1 MNSSNIIKP
10 QVILLDGVSG
20 VGKSMFLNFIK
31 ENYEEQL
38 FVGAKLTTRKR
49 RESDNDW
56 EFKFLEEITSSHD
69 FSFQSVGNVYAINH
83 KEIEENTCNGFAYVV
98 SCTDK
103 VTSEKIIKKYA
114 TVVIYI
120 YRKFSIDEFNA
131 LILKKDS
138 KGKTKI
144 EDRVNEFAEVS
155 SLYFENIDLYD
166 HVILNIDSIE
176 TALNQLRKILSLY
189 GFTSK

>member
-1 MNSSNIIKP
+1 
-10 QVILLDGVSG
+10 
-20 VGKSMFLNFIK
+20 MFLNFIK
-31 ENYEEQL
+31 ENYKEQL
-38 FVGAKLTTRKR
+38 FVGTKLTTRKR

-56 EFKFLEEITSSHD
+56 EFKFLEEIPSNYE
-69 FSFQSVGNVYAINH
+69 FSFPSVGNVYAINQE
-83 KEIEENTCNGFAYVV
+83 EIEENVRNGFAYVV

-103 VTSEKIIKKYA
+103 ATSEKIKKRYDA
-114 TVVIYI
+114 VVIYI
-120 YRKFSIDEFNA
+120 YRNFSIDEFNA

-138 KGKTKI
+138 KGKAKI
-144 EDRVNEFAEVS
+144 EQRVNEFEEIS

-166 HVILNIDSIE
+166 HVILNIDSTE